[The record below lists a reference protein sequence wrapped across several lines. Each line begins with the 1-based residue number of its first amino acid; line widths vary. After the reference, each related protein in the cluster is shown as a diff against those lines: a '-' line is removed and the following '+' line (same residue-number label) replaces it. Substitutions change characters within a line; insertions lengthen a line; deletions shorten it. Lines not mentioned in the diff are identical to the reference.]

1 MQKKGEGHNT
11 IMTNTDVDKRGV
23 SRLKRIIS
31 HKAFFPFMLF
41 VVMLIAY
48 GILMPWIGFYGD
60 DWALIWNGYRMQN
73 QDWIAFR
80 PIVVWIYNFLC
91 SVLKPSFS
99 LWLLVSIVVR
109 WLGAFSLYVF
119 LKEMMQDHQ
128 EEIQWLTILY
138 ALYPGFI
145 LYAPLTNIAPF
156 FQPFLL
162 FMSFY
167 WMVLWIKEGSRKWYL
182 FAASLA
188 FASLN
193 LFTTEYYFFFEL
205 LRPLI
210 IAFVLRQKNA
220 SGKGKQVFRRWL
232 PYLALFVLS
241 SILRIGK
248 INSISPYRSNLSTLT
263 NDLLGFITGM
273 GEKISHDFMQVV
285 VQPFVSLF
293 QIPTYMG
300 PRTLLVFLLV
310 VCSTALIVLVYFLLQ
325 RKGRILETAQPK
337 AKPLVLFLFGVVA
350 FLMAGMP
357 FWIADLR
364 VEYSYSGLN
373 RMAIPQ
379 ALGFALLVVGLLL
392 FVKRKHGVL
401 AIVLVSLL
409 TGLFAGNQFKA
420 ADVFRSKWADNEKFF
435 YNLSWRIP
443 DLQPGTIIILN
454 SSGMGDNAL
463 AAALN
468 WHYVDE
474 EHPAKI
480 DYYVYQDEDHLNS
493 DIPAFHQNQQVS
505 NYHIIGTFEGTTD
518 QVLVVHYEQD
528 ACLRVIDPQ
537 IDQYNPDVTDFSRE
551 YFRYSNNDVILADSY
566 MDSGVIDTS
575 LYSDKQPNWCY
586 YFEKADLA
594 RQLEDWA
601 SFADIGGKAFSLG
614 EHAGNAAEYFPFIEG
629 YAHIGN
635 WARATQLTDEV
646 IQISEQYTRMTCALW
661 ERIEA
666 ETPDSM
672 EKLNAL
678 EWLNVNLACDTY

>member
-1 MQKKGEGHNT
+1 
-11 IMTNTDVDKRGV
+11 
-23 SRLKRIIS
+23 
-31 HKAFFPFMLF
+31 
-41 VVMLIAY
+41 MLIAY

-80 PIVVWIYNFLC
+80 PIVVWIYNVLC

-99 LWLLVSIVVR
+99 HWLLVSIVVR

-119 LKEMMQDHQ
+119 LKEIIKDHL

-167 WMVLWIKEGSRKWYL
+167 WMVLWIKNGSEKWYL
-182 FAASLA
+182 FAVSLM
-188 FASLN
+188 FAALN

-205 LRPLI
+205 LRPFI
-210 IAFVLRQKNA
+210 IGFVLRQDNS
-220 SGKGKQVFRRWL
+220 SGKVKQIFRTWL
-232 PYLALFVLS
+232 PYLVLFVLS

-263 NDLLGFITGM
+263 TDLQGFIAGL
-273 GEKISHDFMQVV
+273 GEKIFHDFMQVV
-285 VQPFVSLF
+285 VQPLLSSF
-293 QIPTYMG
+293 QMPADMG
-300 PRTLLVFLLV
+300 PRTLLIFLLV
-310 VCSTALIVLVYFLLQ
+310 VCSTALIVLIYFLMQ
-325 RKGRILETAQPK
+325 RKSRDPVAVQPK
-337 AKPLVLFLFGVVA
+337 AKPIVLFLLGVAA

-364 VEYSYSGLN
+364 VEYAYSGLN

-379 ALGFALLVVGLLL
+379 ALGFALLLVALLL
-392 FVKRKHGVL
+392 LVKRKHGTL
-401 AIVLVSLL
+401 AIVLVSLFA
-409 TGLFAGNQFKA
+409 GLFAGNQFRA
-420 ADVFRSKWADNEKFF
+420 ANVFRSKWADNEKFF
-435 YNLSWRIP
+435 YNFSWRIP
-443 DLQPGTIIILN
+443 DLMPGTIIILN

-463 AAALN
+463 AAAMN

-474 EHPAKI
+474 ENPEMI
-480 DYYVYQDEDHLNS
+480 DYYVYQDEDHLKS
-493 DIPAFHQNQQVS
+493 DIPGFQQNQEVS
-505 NYHIIGTFEGTTD
+505 NYHIIGSFEGTTD
-518 QVLVVHYEQD
+518 QTLVLHFEQGE
-528 ACLRVIDPQ
+528 CLRVIDPDV
-537 IDQYNPDVTDFSRE
+537 DQYNPDITDFTRE
-551 YFRYSNNDVILADSY
+551 YFNYSNRAVILADNY
-566 MDSGVIDTS
+566 LDSGALDTS
-575 LYSDKQPNWCY
+575 LYNDKQPNWCY

-594 RQLEDWA
+594 RQLGDWA
-601 SFADIGGKAFSLG
+601 SFAEIGEIAFSLG

-635 WARATQLTDEV
+635 WERAVQLTDAV
-646 IQISEQYTRMTCALW
+646 VQISEQYTRMTCALW

-666 ETPDSM
+666 ETPHSA
-672 EKLNAL
+672 EKENAL
-678 EWLNVNLACDTY
+678 DWLSVNLACDTY

>member
-1 MQKKGEGHNT
+1 
-11 IMTNTDVDKRGV
+11 MTNTDENKKGV
-23 SRLKRIIS
+23 SRVKRIIS

-41 VVMLIAY
+41 VMMLIAY

-80 PIVVWIYNFLC
+80 PIVVWIYKILC

-99 LWLLVSIVVR
+99 QWLLVSIVVR
-109 WLGAFSLYVF
+109 WLGAFSLYTF
-119 LKEMMQDHQ
+119 LKEMMQDHL

-156 FQPFLL
+156 FQPFFL

-167 WMVLWIKEGSRKWYL
+167 WMVLWMKKGPEKWYL
-182 FAASLA
+182 FVASLT
-188 FASLN
+188 FAALN
-193 LFTTEYYFFFEL
+193 VFTTEYYFFFEL

-210 IAFVLRQKNA
+210 IGFVLRQEDS
-220 SGKGKQVFRRWL
+220 SGKTKQIFRTWL
-232 PYLALFVLS
+232 PYLVLFVLS

-263 NDLLGFITGM
+263 NDLPGFVARLW
-273 GEKISHDFMQVV
+273 EKIIHDFIQVV
-285 VQPFVSLF
+285 VQPLVSSF
-293 QIPTYMG
+293 QMPSDMG
-300 PRTLLVFLLV
+300 PRTLLIFLLV
-310 VCSTALIVLVYFLLQ
+310 VCTTALIVLIYFLMRRKDRDLQ
-325 RKGRILETAQPK
+325 AARHKG
-337 AKPLVLFLFGVVA
+337 KPIVLILFGVVA

-364 VEYSYSGLN
+364 VEYAYSGLN

-392 FVKRKHGVL
+392 FVKRKQGVL
-401 AIVLVSLL
+401 AIMFISLL
-409 TGLFAGNQFKA
+409 AGLFAGNQFRA

-435 YNLSWRIP
+435 YNFSWRIP
-443 DLQPGTIIILN
+443 DLKPGTIIILN

-474 EHPAKI
+474 EQPAKI

-493 DIPAFHQNQQVS
+493 DIPGFHQNQDVS
-505 NYHIIGTFEGTTD
+505 NYHIIGSFEGTTD
-518 QVLVVHYEQD
+518 QVLVLHFEQD
-528 ACLRVIDPQ
+528 ECLRVIDPQ
-537 IDQYNPDVTDFSRE
+537 IDQFNPDITDFSRE
-551 YFRYSNNDVILADSY
+551 YFRYSNSAVILADTY
-566 MDSGVIDTS
+566 MESGEIDTTI
-575 LYSDKQPNWCY
+575 YSDKQPNWCY

-594 RQLEDWA
+594 RQLGDWA
-601 SFADIGGKAFSLG
+601 SFADIGGKAFSVG
-614 EHAGNAAEYFPFIEG
+614 EHAGNAAEFFPFIEG
-629 YAHIGN
+629 YAHIDN
-635 WARATQLTDEV
+635 WERAIQLTDEV
-646 IQISEQYTRMTCALW
+646 IQISEQYARMTCALW
-661 ERIEA
+661 ERIES
-666 ETPDSM
+666 ETTDSV
-672 EKLNAL
+672 EKMNAMDWLNA
-678 EWLNVNLACDTY
+678 NLACDVY